1 MFTAKVYRVMVGSL
15 SGAMEEVYLA
25 KETIRKWNQQNAER
39 KGKLFMLVEWTTKKE
54 DIQNVDVV
62 IGIVDNW
69 IENTGLIE
77 SCVEKGKRVLL
88 LFNASQDTT
97 NTIRSEFEGVLSFR
111 ERIQTKSVT
120 VLFNGG
126 SELGTLLNDQ
136 LDLL

>member
-1 MFTAKVYRVMVGSL
+1 MFTAKVYNVMVGSL

-39 KGKLFMLVEWTTKKE
+39 TGKLFMLIEWTAKE
-54 DIQNVDVV
+54 EGIQLVDVV

-69 IENTGLIE
+69 IENTGFME
-77 SCVEKGKRVLL
+77 SGVEKGKQVLL
-88 LFNASQDTT
+88 LFNACQDTT

-111 ERIQTKSVT
+111 ERLQTKSFT
-120 VLFNGG
+120 AHFNGG
-126 SELGTLLNDQ
+126 TELSSLLNDQ